1 MKNSDNTRQKASQTD
16 FDALPLNTS
25 KCVWITDRPGHPV
38 HADIRLVEG
47 VLSGNPTNIAKLGRR
62 LEPFIDC
69 HASDQSWPDASAGRR
84 HGIAAI
90 QHKNYDCLRRWNPNI
105 RTLTQQIQITLHK
118 ALTAEMVQRRKTC
131 LSDPRLGPMI
141 EDSRSDLS
149 DTHYWILKKVLIEKM
164 PLKCIPK
171 NFDECPELRLAS
183 ANSVGSTYSR
193 ALRQLEKVAPSQYQS
208 LIQELLRTRKRS
220 GR

>member
-1 MKNSDNTRQKASQTD
+1 MFQLSVKESPPASVVNIAQH
-16 FDALPLNTS
+16 A
-25 KCVWITDRPGHPV
+25 KHPTNQ
-38 HADIRLVEG
+38 DLRLVEG
-47 VLSGNPTNIAKLGRR
+47 VLKGSPASHAQFARR
-62 LEPFIDC
+62 IQPFIEC
-69 HASDQSWPDASAGRR
+69 HASDQSWPDASTGRR

-105 RTLTQQIQITLHK
+105 RTLTQQIQITLNK
-118 ALTAEMVQRRKTC
+118 ALTAELVQRRKAC
-131 LSDPRLGPMI
+131 VSDRRLGSLI
-141 EDSRSDLS
+141 EESRSDLS

-171 NFDECPELRLAS
+171 HFDECPELRLAS

>member
-16 FDALPLNTS
+16 FDATPLNPP
-25 KCVWITDRPGHPV
+25 KCAWITERPGHPV

-47 VLSGNPTNIAKLGRR
+47 VRSGNPTYIAKLGRR

-69 HASDQSWPDASAGRR
+69 HASDPGWPDVGTGRN

-90 QHKNYDCLRRWNPNI
+90 QHKNYDCLRRWNPKI
-105 RTLTQQIQITLHK
+105 RTLTQQIQITLQK
-118 ALTAEMVQRRKTC
+118 ALTAELVRRRKVC
-131 LSDPRLGPMI
+131 LSDPRLPLAI
-141 EDSRSDLS
+141 EACRSDLS
-149 DTHYWILKKVLIEKM
+149 DTHYWILKKILNENVS
-164 PLKCIPK
+164 LKQVPK
-171 NFDECPELRLAS
+171 YFDECAELRLAS
-183 ANSVGSTYSR
+183 SQSVGSTYSR
-193 ALRQLEKVAPSQYQS
+193 ALRQFERVAPAQYQP

>member
-16 FDALPLNTS
+16 FDAPPLNTS
-25 KCVWITDRPGHPV
+25 KCAWITDRPGHPV

-105 RTLTQQIQITLHK
+105 RTLTQQIQITLNK
-118 ALTAEMVQRRKTC
+118 ALTAELVQRRKAC
-131 LSDPRLGPMI
+131 VSDRRLGSLI
-141 EDSRSDLS
+141 EESRSDLS

-171 NFDECPELRLAS
+171 YFNECAELRLAS

-193 ALRQLEKVAPSQYQS
+193 ALRQLEKIAPNQYQH